1 MKVAVLIF
9 LSLAQNTKSLTTI
22 TAEQEKCIINKMGYR
37 NCLFENVLV
46 MNFNPNEQ
54 EIDILLQD
62 YQSNSVGS
70 MKFLMNRIKAKCVK
84 EVKYYSRSYD
94 IQIISGWRCPYTG
107 SCTEMKCSSLKM
119 NETIEELET
128 DKNNYPKITRC
139 METEGGW
146 ANGCFY
152 VIPACLFY
160 KYSAIPTNEPK
171 VLEIFKCPKWDLELD
186 IKIIIETQ
194 NETITNLV
202 SLRPGRTSEWNDLR
216 LTATSMTVALKEE

>member
-9 LSLAQNTKSLTTI
+9 ISLVQNTKSLTTI
-22 TAEQEKCIINKMGYR
+22 TAEQEKCTINKMGYR

-62 YQSNSVGS
+62 YQGNSVGS

-84 EVKYYSRSYD
+84 AEKYYSRSYD

-139 METEGGW
+139 W
-146 ANGCFY
+146 
-152 VIPACLFY
+152 
-160 KYSAIPTNEPK
+160 KPK
-171 VLEIFKCPKWDLELD
+171 ADGQTDVF
-186 IKIIIETQ
+186 
-194 NETITNLV
+194 
-202 SLRPGRTSEWNDLR
+202 
-216 LTATSMTVALKEE
+216 M